1 VGWEPIAH
9 LIGRPELVTDPEW
22 STPQARLN
30 KLDKM
35 FQLIE
40 EWTMGIG
47 KWQAL
52 AQLTEHNIPCGPI
65 LSTKE
70 IIDDASLAANEMIV
84 RVDHPERGEF
94 TTVGCPIKLSDSPVD
109 VVRSPL
115 LGEHN
120 AHIYGEELG
129 LGDQLSALKAKG
141 VI

>member
-1 VGWEPIAH
+1 
-9 LIGRPELVTDPEW
+9 
-22 STPQARLN
+22 
-30 KLDKM
+30 M

-40 EWTMGIG
+40 EWTMGLG

-52 AQLTEHNIPCGPI
+52 ALLTEHNIPCGPI

-70 IIDDASLAANEMIV
+70 IIDDASLAANDMVV

-94 TTVGCPIKLSDSPVD
+94 TTVGCPIKLSDSPVE
-109 VVRSPL
+109 VQTSPG

-120 AHIYGEELG
+120 SVIYGSLGIDTAEL
-129 LGDQLSALKAKG
+129 SELKAGG